1 MTDLGST
8 LELCNLLG
16 EKRSQGTKK
25 MLVTKHV
32 IFARD
37 IPWERSGYFCRHLC
51 FFSRIL
57 LIDQLLG

>member
-8 LELCNLLG
+8 LELHNLLG

-37 IPWERSGYFCRHLC
+37 IPWERSGYFCRPQG
-51 FFSRIL
+51 FY
-57 LIDQLLG
+57 